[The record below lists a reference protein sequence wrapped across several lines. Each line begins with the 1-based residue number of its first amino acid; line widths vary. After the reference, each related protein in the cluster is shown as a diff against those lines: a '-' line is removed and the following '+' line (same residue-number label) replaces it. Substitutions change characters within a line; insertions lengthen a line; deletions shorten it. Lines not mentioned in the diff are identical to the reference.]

1 MPYEPLHQKYRPQT
15 FADLV
20 GQSAIADTL
29 TNAIKRQRIAAAY
42 LFSGPR
48 GTGKTSSARILAKS
62 LNCLNSS
69 EPTAEPCGVCESCRA
84 ISQSN
89 ALDIIEIDAAS
100 NTGVDNIR
108 ELIERSS
115 FAPVQSRYKLYII
128 DECLTGD
135 SLIHTSQGLMR
146 IDDPNIQ
153 GKTVLSYNESQGTW
167 EYKRVLRWL
176 NQGLKP
182 TLLIQTSHRQIRC
195 TENHLIRTEQ
205 GWIQAK
211 NLKEGM
217 KILSPV
223 RGNTA
228 LESIRSISLASE
240 EAVYD
245 LEVEKN
251 HNFVANGLLVH
262 NCHMLS
268 TAAFNAL
275 LKTLEE
281 PPPRVVFV
289 LATTDPQRVLPTIIS
304 RCQRFDFQR
313 IPLTAMVS
321 HLSDIAQK
329 EDIDITPEALSVI
342 AQVSHGG
349 LRDAQSLLDQLSL
362 LSEQITIERV
372 WDLVGAIPEQD
383 LIRLLQAIKQ
393 QNGEQVITL
402 CRQLMDRGREPI
414 IVLQN
419 LAGFYRDLLL
429 AKTAPQQ
436 SELVA
441 LTTSTWEQ
449 LCEEAQ
455 KWTTQEILAGQKHL
469 QDSEAQVKHT
479 TQPRLWLEV
488 TLLGLLNTT
497 GNQPTVTQ
505 EKASLPI
512 PETPVS
518 QPSSPPIASQSK
530 ISTTPPPEAEKSEPE
545 PSAVSQPSS
554 QPVASQAET
563 PTTPPPEAEKV
574 EPETT
579 PNESETEAR
588 EESPNLEKVWAQV
601 IENLPLPAQ
610 SLVKDHCRLLSLDG
624 NLARVGVKTQPLL
637 QFAKKREKNIEQ
649 ALRKVLNK
657 EIKLTLEVSQV
668 NTADSVSP
676 AESKTDI
683 PENKT
688 PSVKSP
694 PPSPPPETD
703 QSPAEKPSQES
714 ENHAPKPEDDNGND
728 GSSKPVDFQDQELAR
743 TEETTE
749 EKHSEEVSS
758 EEEVNKIAKELAK
771 AFNGEVISTDNDFSP
786 LN

>member
-176 NQGLKP
+176 NQGIKP

-217 KILSPV
+217 KILSPA

-228 LESIRSISLASE
+228 LESIGSISLASK

-245 LEVEKN
+245 LEVEEN

-304 RCQRFDFQR
+304 RCQRFDFRR

-383 LIRLLQAIKQ
+383 LITLLQAIKQ

-436 SELVA
+436 SQLVA
-441 LTTSTWEQ
+441 LTASTWKQ

-455 KWTTQEILAGQKHL
+455 QWTIQDILAGQKHL

-488 TLLGLLNTT
+488 TLLGLINTT

-505 EKASLPI
+505 KKASLPI
-512 PETPVS
+512 PETPVT
-518 QPSSPPIASQSK
+518 SQSEV
-530 ISTTPPPEAEKSEPE
+530 TTPPPEKKKVEPKT
-545 PSAVSQPSS
+545 PVSQPSS
-554 QPVASQAET
+554 QPVASQGET
-563 PTTPPPEAEKV
+563 PKTPPPQ
-574 EPETT
+574 TT

-624 NLARVGVKTQPLL
+624 NLACVGVKSEPLL
-637 QFAKKREKNIEQ
+637 KFAKKREKNIEQ
-649 ALRKVLNK
+649 ALRKVLNQ

-676 AESKTDI
+676 AENKTDI
-683 PENKT
+683 PEYKT
-688 PSVKSP
+688 HPVQSP
-694 PPSPPPETD
+694 TSSPPPETD
-703 QSPAEKPSQES
+703 QSPKEQPSQES
-714 ENHAPKPEDDNGND
+714 ENYHPKPEDDNGNY
-728 GSSKPVDFQDQELAR
+728 GSSKAVDFQDQEVAR
-743 TEETTE
+743 TTETTE

-758 EEEVNKIAKELAK
+758 EEEVNKMAKELAK
-771 AFNGEVISTDNDFSP
+771 AFNGEVLSTDNDVP
-786 LN
+786 L

>member
-69 EPTAEPCGVCESCRA
+69 QPTAEPCGVCESCRA

-146 IDDPNIQ
+146 IDDPSIQ
-153 GKTVLSYNESQGTW
+153 GKMVLSYNESLGKW
-167 EYKRVLRWL
+167 EYQKVLRWL
-176 NQGLKP
+176 NQGVKP
-182 TLLIQTSHRQIRC
+182 SLFIKTNHRQISC
-195 TENHLIRTEQ
+195 TENHLIRTDQ

-217 KILSPV
+217 KILSPA
-223 RGNTA
+223 RGDTG
-228 LESIRSISLASE
+228 LETIRSISLAGK

-245 LEVEKN
+245 LEVESN

-304 RCQRFDFQR
+304 RCQRFDFRR

-321 HLSDIAQK
+321 HLNDIAQK
-329 EDIDITPEALSVI
+329 EGVDITSEALSVI

-383 LIRLLQAIKQ
+383 LITLLQAIKQ

-441 LTTSTWEQ
+441 LTASTWKQ

-455 KWTTQEILAGQKHL
+455 QWTTLEILAGQKHL

-488 TLLGLLNTT
+488 TLLGLINTT
-497 GNQPTVTQ
+497 GNQSQATE

-518 QPSSPPIASQSK
+518 PPSSQPET
-530 ISTTPPPEAEKSEPE
+530 STTPPSEAKKVEPE
-545 PSAVSQPSS
+545 TPVSQPSS
-554 QPVASQAET
+554 QPVATKSET
-563 PTTPPPEAEKV
+563 PATETEKV

-579 PNESETEAR
+579 PTESKTEAQG
-588 EESPNLEKVWAQV
+588 ESLDLEKVWAQV

-610 SLVKDHCRLLSLDG
+610 SLVKDHCRFLSLDG
-624 NLARVGVKTQPLL
+624 NVARVGVKSQPLL
-637 QFAKKREKNIEQ
+637 KFAKKWEQNIEQ
-649 ALRKVLNK
+649 ALTKFIHK
-657 EIKLTLEVSQV
+657 DIKLSLEVSQV
-668 NTADSVSP
+668 NADNSVSP
-676 AESKTDI
+676 

-688 PSVKSP
+688 NIPEDKTPPVKSP
-694 PPSPPPETD
+694 APSPPAETD
-703 QSPAEKPSQES
+703 QSPEEKPSQGS
-714 ENHAPKPEDDNGND
+714 ENYSPKPEDDNGN
-728 GSSKPVDFQDQELAR
+728 SRLSQPADFQNNKPAES
-743 TEETTE
+743 TETTEKTPSEETTVAE
-749 EKHSEEVSS
+749 EDVTKF
-758 EEEVNKIAKELAK
+758 AQELAK
-771 AFNGEVISTDNDFSP
+771 AFNGEVISTDQES
-786 LN
+786 

>member
-69 EPTAEPCGVCESCRA
+69 QPTAEPCGVCESCRA

-135 SLIHTSQGLMR
+135 SLIHTSQGEMR

-153 GKTVLSYNESQGTW
+153 GKTVLSYNESLGKW
-167 EYKRVLRWL
+167 EYQKVLRWL
-176 NQGLKP
+176 NQGVKP
-182 TLLIQTSHRQIRC
+182 TLFIKTNHRQIRC

-205 GWIQAK
+205 GWIEAK

-217 KILSPV
+217 QILSPA
-223 RGNTA
+223 RGDTG
-228 LESIRSISLASE
+228 LETIRSIALTGK

-245 LEVEKN
+245 LEVEQN
-251 HNFVANGLLVH
+251 HNFAANGLLVH

-304 RCQRFDFQR
+304 RCQRFDFRR
-313 IPLTAMVS
+313 IPLEAMVS
-321 HLSDIAQK
+321 HLRDIAEK
-329 EDIDITPEALSVI
+329 EAIDITPEALSVI

-414 IVLQN
+414 VVLQN

-436 SELVA
+436 SNLVA
-441 LTTSTWEQ
+441 LTASTWEK

-455 KWTTQEILAGQKHL
+455 QWTTPEILAGQQHL
-469 QDSEAQVKHT
+469 QDSEAQVKNT

-488 TLLGLLNTT
+488 TLLGLINTT
-497 GNQPTVTQ
+497 GNQRTVTE

-518 QPSSPPIASQSK
+518 QPSPVASK
-530 ISTTPPPEAEKSEPE
+530 PETSTTPPPETTKVEPE
-545 PSAVSQPSS
+545 PPV
-554 QPVASQAET
+554 QPVASK
-563 PTTPPPEAEKV
+563 PEA
-574 EPETT
+574 
-579 PNESETEAR
+579 SETEVR
-588 EESPNLEKVWAQV
+588 KETPNLEKVWEQV
-601 IENLPLPAQ
+601 IANLPLPAQ
-610 SLVKDHCRLLSLDG
+610 SLVKDHCRLLSLEG
-624 NLARVGVKTQPLL
+624 NFARIGVKTQPLL

-649 ALRKVLNK
+649 ALSKVLNQ
-657 EIKLTLEVSQV
+657 EIKLTLEVTQLK
-668 NTADSVSP
+668 TADSASP
-676 AESKTDI
+676 APSKTDI
-683 PENKT
+683 PEDQT
-688 PSVKSP
+688 HPVKSP
-694 PPSPPPETD
+694 NPSPPSETH
-703 QSPAEKPSQES
+703 QSPEEKPSQGN
-714 ENHAPKPEDDNGND
+714 ENHAPKSEDDNGNY
-728 GSSKPVDFQDQELAR
+728 GSSPATDLQEQDD
-743 TEETTE
+743 
-749 EKHSEEVSS
+749 
-758 EEEVNKIAKELAK
+758 VNKMAQELAK
-771 AFNGEVISTDNDFSP
+771 AFNGEV
-786 LN
+786 

>member
-62 LNCLNSS
+62 LNCLHSS
-69 EPTAEPCGVCESCRA
+69 QPTAEPCGVCESCRA

-128 DECLTGD
+128 DEC
-135 SLIHTSQGLMR
+135 
-146 IDDPNIQ
+146 
-153 GKTVLSYNESQGTW
+153 
-167 EYKRVLRWL
+167 
-176 NQGLKP
+176 
-182 TLLIQTSHRQIRC
+182 
-195 TENHLIRTEQ
+195 
-205 GWIQAK
+205 
-211 NLKEGM
+211 
-217 KILSPV
+217 
-223 RGNTA
+223 
-228 LESIRSISLASE
+228 
-240 EAVYD
+240 
-245 LEVEKN
+245 
-251 HNFVANGLLVH
+251 
-262 NCHMLS
+262 HMLS

-304 RCQRFDFQR
+304 RCQRFDFRR

-321 HLSDIAQK
+321 HLNHIAQK
-329 EDIDITPEALSVI
+329 EGIDITSEALSVI

-441 LTTSTWEQ
+441 LTASTWKQ

-455 KWTTQEILAGQKHL
+455 QWTTPEILAAQKHL
-469 QDSEAQVKHT
+469 QDSETQVKHT

-488 TLLGLLNTT
+488 TLLGLINTT
-497 GNQPTVTQ
+497 GNQPQVTE

-512 PETPVS
+512 PETPV
-518 QPSSPPIASQSK
+518 ASK
-530 ISTTPPPEAEKSEPE
+530 PETSTTPPPETKKVEPE
-545 PSAVSQPSS
+545 TPVSQPS
-554 QPVASQAET
+554 PVASKSET
-563 PTTPPPEAEKV
+563 STTPPPETKKV
-574 EPETT
+574 EPET
-579 PNESETEAR
+579 SETEVR
-588 EESPNLEKVWAQV
+588 EESPNLEKVWEQV
-601 IENLPLPAQ
+601 IKNLPLPAQ

-649 ALRKVLNK
+649 ALRKVLNQ
-657 EIKLTLEVSQV
+657 EIKLTLEVSQF
-668 NTADSVSP
+668 NTANSVSP

-694 PPSPPPETD
+694 TPSPAETD
-703 QSPAEKPSQES
+703 QSPEEKPSQGS
-714 ENHAPKPEDDNGND
+714 ENHSPKPEDDNGHNE
-728 GSSKPVDFQDQELAR
+728 SSQPVNFKENEATASTEI
-743 TEETTE
+743 TEEN
-749 EKHSEEVSS
+749 SS
-758 EEEVNKIAKELAK
+758 EEKTVPEEDVTKFAQELAK
-771 AFNGEVISTDNDFSP
+771 AFNGEVISTDQEN
-786 LN
+786 